1 MSIEKLTAEIKLL
14 KKDISQSEQIHT
26 RLDTAIEKLTEL
38 AVNIKSMLAV
48 HESKIARAEQV
59 DDDIFVLLESRRKE
73 WEADLK
79 ELHSR
84 ITTNTREL
92 REHQLVTEKRLLN
105 EMRGIRGELSNRV
118 GILEKWRWLI
128 IGGAIVIGLIF
139 TDARD
144 SILDIFK

>member
-14 KKDISQSEQIHT
+14 KKDITQSEAIHA

-59 DDDIFVLLESRRKE
+59 DDDIFVLLEGRRKE
-73 WEADLK
+73 WDADLK

-92 REHQLVTEKRLLN
+92 REEMIDCEKRILN
-105 EMRGIRGELSNRV
+105 EVRGVRGELSGRV
-118 GILEKWRWLI
+118 GLLEKWRWLI
-128 IGGAIVIGLIF
+128 IGGAIVLGLIF
-139 TDARD
+139 TDVKD
-144 SILDIFK
+144 NILDFFN